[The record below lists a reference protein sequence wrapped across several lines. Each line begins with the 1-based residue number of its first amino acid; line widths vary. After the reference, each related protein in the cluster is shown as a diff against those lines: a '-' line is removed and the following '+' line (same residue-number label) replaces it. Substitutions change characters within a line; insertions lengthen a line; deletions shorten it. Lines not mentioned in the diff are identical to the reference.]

1 MKTRFLFSMSFVVL
15 FFLSLPVAAQD
26 DILMEDKFSDNRN
39 RWIEDETTGITR
51 KIRDGV
57 YYIKNKDD
65 SVCWHSSIAVEQL
78 DQLRDFEIEASVK
91 ILDGKGNYGI
101 TWGGQGI
108 KYYHEFRF
116 STNGRQGRYYQRIDG
131 TGYDILVDDV
141 KPIKGNTKILRIKKA
156 ENDLTFYVNGQQF
169 SRAAAFEPFWGNNLG
184 FSICGAVAVEIDNLL
199 VRQSTLQTAPTP
211 TSAPTATPTPVK
223 PTPTPIPM
231 KPTPT
236 PTPALKL
243 HAPTPVIQAAAT
255 PLITPTP
262 IPLPSKPIVNE
273 KRVALVIGNNQYE
286 KVPLKNP
293 VHDAEDMSR
302 ALTALGFNVLTK
314 TNVNQREMEEAI
326 HQFYQSIQNGEVALF
341 YFSGHGA
348 QVNGENY
355 LIPIN
360 ENIQTGSDIRYKAVN
375 AQYVLAKMEEANN
388 QTNIIILDACR
399 NNPFKGFKSQQQG
412 FAPMIANRGTFI
424 AYATSPGA
432 VALEDPSARNSF
444 YTKHLL
450 IALQKRG
457 LMIEQ
462 VFKEV
467 VRGVENDTDQ
477 QQTPWIASS
486 LRGDFYFNP

>member
-1 MKTRFLFSMSFVVL
+1 MKTVFLFSMSVIML
-15 FFLSLPVAAQD
+15 FFLFLPVAAQD
-26 DILMEDKFSDNRN
+26 DILIQDNFSDNRN
-39 RWIEDETTGITR
+39 SWIEDETDGITR

-65 SVCWHSSIAVEQL
+65 SVCWHSSISVEQL
-78 DQLRDFEIEASVK
+78 QQERDFEIEASVK

-141 KPIKGNTKILRIKKA
+141 KSIKGNIKTLRIKKT
-156 ENDLTFYVNGQQF
+156 EHHVTFYVNGQQF
-169 SRAAAFEPFWGNNLG
+169 SRAATFEPFWGNNLG
-184 FSICGAVAVEIDNLL
+184 LSICGAVAVEIDNLL
-199 VRQSTLQTAPTP
+199 VRQNTPRTGSTPTPAPKLHAPTP
-211 TSAPTATPTPVK
+211 IIQAIV
-223 PTPTPIPM
+223 TPIIT
-231 KPTPT
+231 PTPT
-236 PTPALKL
+236 PTPTLPPS
-243 HAPTPVIQAAAT
+243 PT
-255 PLITPTP
+255 
-262 IPLPSKPIVNE
+262 PLPSKPIVNE

-286 KVPLKNP
+286 NSPLTNP
-293 VHDAEDMSR
+293 VHDAEDMAR
-302 ALTALGFNVLTK
+302 ALTKLGFNVLTK
-314 TNVNQREMEEAI
+314 TNANQREMEDTI
-326 HQFYQSIQNGEVALF
+326 HQFYQAIQNGDVALF

-355 LIPIN
+355 LIPIG
-360 ENIQTGSDIRYKAVN
+360 EHIQTASDIRYKAVN

-450 IALQKRG
+450 IAIQKRG

-467 VRGVENDTDQ
+467 LRGVENETDQ